1 MFSITLLQMPKG
13 ADVCVIIATTAA
25 TAFIAG
31 VDAEALVTVAVAV
44 VITCVTVAGVFV
56 FTHIIAVT
64 GDKNVAV
71 PFSPL
76 KRLVVAS
83 KKKNM
88 EPNLHFS
95 TLKLFSSVNF

>member
-1 MFSITLLQMPKG
+1 MPKG
-13 ADVCVIIATTAA
+13 EDVTVIIAITAA

-31 VDAEALVTVAVAV
+31 VDAEALVTVAV
-44 VITCVTVAGVFV
+44 VITCVTDAGVFV
-56 FTHIIAVT
+56 FTHIIAVAR
-64 GDKNVAV
+64 DKNFAV

-88 EPNLHFS
+88 EPNLHFN
-95 TLKLFSSVNF
+95 TLKLFSSVNI

>member
-1 MFSITLLQMPKG
+1 MPKG
-13 ADVCVIIATTAA
+13 EDVTVIIAITAA

-31 VDAEALVTVAVAV
+31 VDAKALVTVAV
-44 VITCVTVAGVFV
+44 VITCVTTAVVFV
-56 FTHIIAVT
+56 FTHIIA
-64 GDKNVAV
+64 GDKNFAV

-88 EPNLHFS
+88 EPNLHFN

>member
-1 MFSITLLQMPKG
+1 MPKG
-13 ADVCVIIATTAA
+13 ADVTVIIATTAA
-25 TAFIAG
+25 TAVIAG
-31 VDAEALVTVAVAV
+31 SYATAIVTVAV
-44 VITCVTVAGVFV
+44 VITCVMAAAVFV

-64 GDKNVAV
+64 RDKNFAV
-71 PFSPL
+71 PFSPH

-88 EPNLHFS
+88 EPNLHFN